1 MMIISLL
8 NSSFIVVCFVWFSVP
23 GVELGVARASCES
36 GSASVTQHRQPQPG
50 LACVGVLWCLACVML
65 LPQRLHQVQGLHCA
79 PNGWLGMGLKSRV
92 TLETVY
98 VCSSGRLLI
107 CNPPALVL
115 K

>member
-1 MMIISLL
+1 M
-8 NSSFIVVCFVWFSVP
+8 P
-23 GVELGVARASCES
+23 EVELGVARASCES
-36 GSASVTQHRQPQPG
+36 GSGSVTQHRQPQPG
-50 LACVGVLWCLACVML
+50 LACVGLSFVVPCLCDVAA
-65 LPQRLHQVQGLHCA
+65 PEAAPGPGLTLYSKWMA
-79 PNGWLGMGLKSRV
+79 WDGVEELGV